1 MSENNSGKSSWLV
14 LGMVLAV
21 GMVAA
26 AFVLGTQFK
35 NFRQPGTITVKGLAE
50 APHQADM
57 AEWEIGVSV
66 WGEDYG
72 TAMNRTQAQM
82 KTLRNFVAQQGF
94 QAADVRS
101 NPLRIE
107 QFREEYRDEEGRYRT
122 RNNGYTAK
130 QTLTVSS
137 RDLARIQKA
146 LVALQNQKA
155 QNEAYTFQQPQ
166 YLLSNLESIKRD
178 LIAKATADAR
188 VRADEF
194 AKTGNAKVG
203 MMRRA
208 SQGAFNILSAVSS
221 DSDDSDYSGSY
232 NKDTI
237 DKKVRLVVT
246 IEYGID

>member
-1 MSENNSGKSSWLV
+1 MEQHSKSAWPL
-14 LGMVLAV
+14 LGILLAV

-57 AEWEIGVSV
+57 AEWQVGVSV

-72 TAMNRTQAQM
+72 NAMNRAQAQL
-82 KTLRNFVAQQGF
+82 KKLHNFVTEQGF
-94 QAADVRS
+94 LASDVRT
-101 NPLRIE
+101 NPLRME
-107 QFREEYRDEEGRYRT
+107 RYREEYRDEEGRYRT
-122 RNNGYTAK
+122 RENGYTAT
-130 QTLTVSS
+130 QTLTISS
-137 RDLARIQKA
+137 RDLGRVQTA
-146 LVALQNQKA
+146 LSALQNLKA
-155 QNEAYTFQQPQ
+155 QNDAYTFEQPD

-178 LIAKATADAR
+178 LIAQATADAQ
-188 VRADEF
+188 VRAEEF
-194 AKTGNAKVG
+194 AKTGKVKVG
-203 MMRRA
+203 MMRSA
-208 SQGAFNILSAVSS
+208 SQGAFNILSAVGS
-221 DSDDSDYSGSY
+221 DNDDSDYGGTY